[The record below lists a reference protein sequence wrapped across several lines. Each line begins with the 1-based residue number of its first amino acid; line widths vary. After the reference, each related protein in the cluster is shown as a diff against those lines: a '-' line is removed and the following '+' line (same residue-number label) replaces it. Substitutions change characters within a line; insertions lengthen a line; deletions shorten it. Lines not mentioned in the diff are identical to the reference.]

1 MSACRRRVSRAPIS
15 QPSMGW
21 TADKPCGGGTCVGG
35 YGTQHVCLSEKS
47 ERSSY
52 FTTQHGLD
60 GRQALRSTRRLLHSF
75 LPLLWERRSQPRLRT
90 AGADRYLGG
99 VLVQAGFFCLC
110 LLVLAPGGGRRGG
123 LGRKGNFEDEKPYL
137 VQSLSFPVSSVL
149 SMAKDLEI
157 YHSLAFGN
165 DSLG

>member
-1 MSACRRRVSRAPIS
+1 MNELRPGRGRRMSACRRRVSRAPTS

-60 GRQALRSTRRLLHSF
+60 GRQALRSTRRLLHSS

-99 VLVQAGFFCLC
+99 VLVQAGFFCIC
-110 LLVLAPGGGRRGG
+110 PLLLAPGGLRVGHLGVKCHIWG
-123 LGRKGNFEDEKPYL
+123 LFQCGN
-137 VQSLSFPVSSVL
+137 SV
-149 SMAKDLEI
+149 
-157 YHSLAFGN
+157 
-165 DSLG
+165 